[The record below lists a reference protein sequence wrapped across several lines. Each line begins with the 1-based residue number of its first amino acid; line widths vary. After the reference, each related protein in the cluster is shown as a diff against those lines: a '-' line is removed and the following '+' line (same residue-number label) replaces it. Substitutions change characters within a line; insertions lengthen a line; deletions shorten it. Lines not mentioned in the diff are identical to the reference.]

1 MLEALWERISQAVNS
16 LSHDSTGKAVLP
28 DQYSGIDEVAFQVA
42 NRLGRPG
49 SEEYLTARGEPV
61 NTYKVG
67 DNWAS
72 PSPRRGIV
80 DKKEL
85 AEIQAYAVQANHLTP
100 PPGLPLEVRQIL
112 TALAANVNSSELTTM
127 HAANLAANERAIEA
141 ATQGL
146 KPAKLNAHL
155 MTAIETN
162 SQRTGSLVTVDRQ
175 HLGLL
180 GNGFTE
186 ALGVLERI
194 IQTGALA
201 RETHQTTYK
210 NGPFGREEVT
220 QTFTREGI
228 APDRHP
234 EASLQLPDFKL
245 GNLRVTWGSHS
256 SIPLQSSPLSEP
268 TGNTSI
274 GNAVHVEGG
283 SINATGGDIRGGGV
297 TLKL

>member
-85 AEIQAYAVQANHLTP
+85 A
-100 PPGLPLEVRQIL
+100 
-112 TALAANVNSSELTTM
+112 
-127 HAANLAANERAIEA
+127 
-141 ATQGL
+141 
-146 KPAKLNAHL
+146 KLNANR

-162 SQRTGSLVTVDRQ
+162 SQRTGALVTVDRQ
-175 HLGLL
+175 PLGLL

-228 APDRHP
+228 APARHP
-234 EASLQLPDFKL
+234 EASLQLPAFIL

-283 SINATGGDIRGGGV
+283 SINATGGDIRRGGV
-297 TLKL
+297 TL